1 VEFYQK
7 LYTEELQWRPAN
19 NFLNCPRLTGEEK
32 EDLERS
38 FDEEEVLRCLKQCA
52 TDKAPRPDGFTMGFY
67 IKCWE
72 VVKGDIMETFQHF
85 HEQGRFER
93 SLNSTFIALIPKK
106 KGAKELRDFRPIS
119 LIGSMYKIF
128 SKVLT
133 ERLKKVMSKLVDSQQ
148 LAFIKGRQIMDAVLI
163 ANEVV
168 DSRLV

>member
-1 VEFYQK
+1 VETCQQFFK
-7 LYTEELQWRPAN
+7 LP
-19 NFLNCPRLTGEEK
+19 EK

-52 TDKAPRPDGFTMGFY
+52 TDKAPGPDGFTMGFD
-67 IKCWE
+67 IKCCE

-119 LIGSMYKIF
+119 LIDSMYKIF

-148 LAFIKGRQIMDAVLI
+148 LAFIKGR
-163 ANEVV
+163 
-168 DSRLV
+168 